1 MGNVVFVIDKNKD
14 FYLKILNYLKENK
27 KKIILLGFLKKGEE
41 EREAWHFLFSLCEK
55 LECEKIPFSVGME
68 KGSLF
73 NILELAKAVAA
84 ELIIL
89 PKSKFLLLGE
99 EYEDFLKELEIPIL
113 IY

>member
-1 MGNVVFVIDKNKD
+1 MENIIFVIDKEKN

-27 KKIILLGFLKKGEE
+27 KKVILLGFPKKGEE
-41 EREAWHFLFSLCEK
+41 EREYWHLLFSLCEK
-55 LECEKIPFSVGME
+55 LECEKIPFSFGME

-73 NILELAKAVAA
+73 NILELAKAVSA

>member
-1 MGNVVFVIDKNKD
+1 MNNVIFVINKKED
-14 FYLKILNYLKENK
+14 IYLGILNYLKENK
-27 KKIILLGFLKKGEE
+27 KKIILLGFPEKGEE
-41 EREAWHFLFSLCEK
+41 EREYWHFLFSICEK

-68 KGSLF
+68 RGSLF
-73 NILELAKAVAA
+73 NILELARAISA

>member
-1 MGNVVFVIDKNKD
+1 MGNVILVVDKKED
-14 FYLKILNYLKENK
+14 IYSKILNYLKESK
-27 KKIILLGFLKKGEE
+27 KKIILLGFPENQTE
-41 EREAWHFLFSLCEK
+41 EREHWHFLFSLCEK
-55 LECEKIPFSVGME
+55 LECEKVPFSVGME

-73 NILELAKAVAA
+73 NILELAKTISA